1 MDLAAASG
9 EGRPWPVGEERGSL
23 QKRQG
28 ERSRMG
34 KLVGMKTDGKKLYFY
49 FCFYIFW

>member
-9 EGRPWPVGEERGSL
+9 EGRPWPVGEEQGSL

-34 KLVGMKTDGKKLYFY
+34 KLVCWILDVKGVVNP
-49 FCFYIFW
+49 IA